1 MAGVYPLAVIVFIAA
16 GILAGIEFWRYKKGV
31 WWIVEPLQ
39 ITLKAA
45 RVNAGLTQEEVAVK
59 LRKNKQTIVNW
70 ETGKTTIDFANLVAL
85 CRLYKVSEDNIFLPR
100 ESTLSWLGESS
111 QTQAAGGPDG
121 LNQGYG
127 NLKGE

>member
-1 MAGVYPLAVIVFIAA
+1 M
-16 GILAGIEFWRYKKGV
+16 
-31 WWIVEPLQ
+31 EPLQ

-45 RVNAGLTQEEVAVK
+45 RVNAGLTQEEVAVE

-100 ESTLSWLGESS
+100 ESTL
-111 QTQAAGGPDG
+111 
-121 LNQGYG
+121 N
-127 NLKGE
+127 